1 MSTVRATV
9 PAGRHAGT
17 ASDLTSD
24 LTSGTTLPQSWTASW
39 RAHPARP
46 VLIDGADP
54 SSLLD
59 GAALDQL
66 TAAAA
71 TTLAA
76 AGVTAGDRVM
86 WSCTPGLTPIVS
98 LLGALRLGA
107 IVVPVSPSLTASELS
122 YLVGDCTPTAAI
134 VEGEDQRNWLAHEA
148 PALTVLP
155 SDIFG
160 AAAPPPPPST
170 RTPPLDT
177 ATPADDALIVYTSGT
192 TGQPKGAL
200 HTHGSLMAGV
210 HALCAAWDWQPDDRL
225 ALALPLFHVHGL
237 GAGLFGTLTAGA
249 SAVIFDRFSEERIL
263 GAASS
268 CTMLF
273 GVPTMYHRLA
283 NTGRAAELA
292 ALRLCVSGSAPLSVE
307 LWQRLAH
314 DGVEVL
320 ERYGMSET
328 MLTLSNP
335 LHGERRPGSVGT
347 PLPGVEA
354 AIDQPDE
361 HGVGELF
368 VRGPSLCR
376 GFWARPEAS
385 EAMWV
390 DGWFATG
397 DLASVDDDG
406 YVAIR
411 GRRTE
416 MIITGGHNVYPAE
429 VEAVLSRHPSVAELA
444 VVGIASS
451 EWGESVEAFVVGAGG
466 GAPDLNAL
474 AELAEQHLSPHKRPR
489 QFHVVDALPRNAM
502 GKVLRRQLGS

>member
-1 MSTVRATV
+1 MPTVRATV
-9 PAGRHAGT
+9 PAGRHPGA
-17 ASDLTSD
+17 ASEFTPGL
-24 LTSGTTLPQSWTASW
+24 TLPQAWTANW

-46 VLIDGADP
+46 VLIDGADAA
-54 SSLLD
+54 SLFD
-59 GAALDQL
+59 GAALERL

-71 TTLAA
+71 ATLAA
-76 AGVTAGDRVM
+76 AGVTPGDRVM
-86 WSCTPGLTPIVS
+86 WSCAPRLTPIVS

-107 IVVPVSPSLTASELS
+107 IVVPVSPSLTASELQ
-122 YLVGDCTPTAAI
+122 YVVGDSTPTAA
-134 VEGEDQRNWLAHEA
+134 VVQGEDQRTWLAHTA
-148 PALTVLP
+148 PELTVLVP
-155 SDIFG
+155 DAF
-160 AAAPPPPPST
+160 AASAAGPAPAP
-170 RTPPLDT
+170 PPLDT

-210 HALCAAWDWQPDDRL
+210 QALRAAWDWQPDDRL

-237 GAGLFGTLTAGA
+237 CAGLFGTLAAGA
-249 SAVIFDRFSEERIL
+249 SAVLFDRFSEEAIL

-283 NTGRAAELA
+283 NTGRAGELA

-307 LWQRLAH
+307 LWQRLAD
-314 DGVEVL
+314 DGVQVL

-335 LHGERRPGSVGT
+335 LHGQRRSGSVGT

-354 AIDQPDE
+354 SIDQPDE
-361 HGVGELF
+361 DGVGELF

-385 EAMWV
+385 AAMWV

-444 VVGIASS
+444 VVGVASS

-466 GAPDLNAL
+466 HAPDLTAL
-474 AELAEQHLSPHKRPR
+474 AELAEQQLSPHKRPR
-489 QFHVVDALPRNAM
+489 QFHVLEALPRNAM